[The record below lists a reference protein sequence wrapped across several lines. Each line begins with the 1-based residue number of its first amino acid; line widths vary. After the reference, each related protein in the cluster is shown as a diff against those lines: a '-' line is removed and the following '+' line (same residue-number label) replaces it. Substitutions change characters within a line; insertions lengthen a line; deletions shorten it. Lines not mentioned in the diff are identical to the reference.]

1 MAIKLTAHLDP
12 SSPTKMCVAA
22 HFDNYLEGVAHL
34 IETEVVKQIAARYV
48 EENYAQLVAKLDQVA
63 IANLAIAVEGQAVA
77 KEIGEHPIVVSH
89 HAHTTNHHKR
99 SIF

>member
-1 MAIKLTAHLDP
+1 
-12 SSPTKMCVAA
+12 MCVAA
-22 HFDNYLEGVAHL
+22 HFDYYLQQDVAHL
-34 IETEVVKQIAARYV
+34 IESEVVKQIAARYV

-63 IANLAIAVEGQAVA
+63 IANLAIAAAGQAVA

-89 HAHTTNHHKR
+89 HAHITNHHKR